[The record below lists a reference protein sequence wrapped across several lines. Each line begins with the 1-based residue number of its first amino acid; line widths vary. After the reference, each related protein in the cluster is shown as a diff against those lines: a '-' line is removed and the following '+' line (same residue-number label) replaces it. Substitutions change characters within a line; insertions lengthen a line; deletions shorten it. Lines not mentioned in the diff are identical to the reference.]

1 MSLECSFAETCA
13 LGNRQQRIAQLND
26 CLRKSAQGGRIV
38 MTAGIAALSAAD
50 IADIVAAVAAFDA
63 FNDDNDPHGEHDCA
77 VLEAG
82 GKTVIFKID
91 YYDRSMTFGS
101 DDPADPAITTRVL
114 TVMLA
119 EEY

>member
-1 MSLECSFAETCA
+1 MSLQYSLGERCP
-13 LGNRQQRIAQLND
+13 LGNRQHRIAQLND

-38 MTAGIAALSAAD
+38 MTAGIAALSAPD
-50 IADIVAAVAAFDA
+50 IADVVAAIATFDA
-63 FNDDNDPHGEHDCA
+63 FNEDNDPHGEHDCA
-77 VLEAG
+77 VLEVG
-82 GKTVIFKID
+82 SKSVIWKID
-91 YYDRSMTFGS
+91 YYDRSMTYGS

>member
-1 MSLECSFAETCA
+1 MSLQCSLDDKCP

-38 MTAGIAALSAAD
+38 MTAGVAALSASD
-50 IADIVAAVAAFDA
+50 IADIVAAVATFYAFD
-63 FNDDNDPHGEHDCA
+63 DDNDPHGEHDCA
-77 VLEAG
+77 VLEVA
-82 GKTVIFKID
+82 GKTVIWKID

-101 DDPADPAITTRVL
+101 DDPVDPAVTTRVL

-119 EEY
+119 DEY